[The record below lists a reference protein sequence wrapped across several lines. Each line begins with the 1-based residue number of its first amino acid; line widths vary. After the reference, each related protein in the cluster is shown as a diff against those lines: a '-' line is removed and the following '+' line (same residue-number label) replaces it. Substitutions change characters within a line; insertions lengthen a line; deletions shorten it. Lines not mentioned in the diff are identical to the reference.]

1 MLTKK
6 QRKKQTAARV
16 KVKNAAATKA
26 TKKKAVKSHKKQK
39 QTHLNNKVINKTVTC
54 NQNLANNHADKGDSR
69 AKHSKK
75 DFSEKQQKSQ
85 FHRKI
90 SRQLYQTAAYA
101 KAKNAA
107 ATKKTL
113 AARVKVNEQQNES
126 NFNTSET
133 NRSNHFVKA
142 R

>member
-1 MLTKK
+1 MQTKVTAE
-6 QRKKQTAARV
+6 RNTAKKTFQSRT
-16 KVKNAAATKA
+16 
-26 TKKKAVKSHKKQK
+26 SQ
-39 QTHLNNKVINKTVTC
+39 
-54 NQNLANNHADKGDSR
+54 NQ
-69 AKHSKK
+69 
-75 DFSEKQQKSQ
+75 EQQKSQ

-133 NRSNHFVKA
+133 NRSNYFVKA